1 MNKWHTHTHMR
12 THIHTYTHTHT
23 DTLQVREQS
32 IYCVHIAVEMAPI
45 AKVCV
50 CVFCTHILLLYLC
63 VVYVWRVFCVP
74 IRFLRMCVC
83 VCFAC
88 VCLCVHVYVCV
99 CMRMFV
105 CACLCVL
112 CMRMFV
118 CACVCLCVPAC
129 CQSAVQIVVCLI
141 VHVFMCVSVPVYI
154 SFRVCLCRCCV
165 CCVFICVCG
174 NSFQLL
180 HCRWC
185 CASEHVF
192 LVMGR

>member
-1 MNKWHTHTHMR
+1 MCVILLMNKWHTHTHMR

-88 VCLCVHVYVCV
+88 VCLCVHAYVCV
-99 CMRMFV
+99 CLRVVKVQCKSWCVSLCMCSCV
-105 CACLCVL
+105 SACLCTFLSV
-112 CMRMFV
+112 CV
-118 CACVCLCVPAC
+118 CAG
-129 CQSAVQIVVCLI
+129 AVFV
-141 VHVFMCVSVPVYI
+141 
-154 SFRVCLCRCCV
+154 
-165 CCVFICVCG
+165 
-174 NSFQLL
+174 
-180 HCRWC
+180 
-185 CASEHVF
+185 VF
-192 LVMGR
+192 LFVYAATAFSFCIADGVVQASMFF